1 MLSIAG
7 LRLITGATVL
17 AFAFF
22 IAGPAKATM
31 VRPAMER
38 AVHYLSSCQLP
49 SGQFPS
55 FVCRDAGMVD
65 CSEEYAVFGTT
76 FVIHALGFAQTVIS
90 DERVQR
96 MKMKGL
102 DFLWKNKEEDVELWR
117 YWTKEIPEAFLAVS
131 PDLDDTSCASAI
143 LYQNGFSLN
152 NRKQILNYR
161 MESGLFPTWTGEV
174 YRKDGS
180 LDIDRNEQVDCVVNA
195 NVLYYFS
202 LLKHPLPEV
211 SDYLNKVVLSGVFPG
226 CSLYYTNKRVFYYTV
241 TRAYAEGG
249 AKALGPSMT
258 FIRDSLIREG
268 LSGSPLNDALTLI
281 SLINADYKGPILKHA
296 VQSLVWSQGGPGNW
310 KSEPFYVS
318 VTRGVFF
325 GSEALVTALVLEAL
339 SKYIRHPDIN
349 P

>member
-1 MLSIAG
+1 MKTVFPGAVLVLLMLTAQPAAG
-7 LRLITGATVL
+7 SNV
-17 AFAFF
+17 
-22 IAGPAKATM
+22 KK
-31 VRPAMER
+31 AMER

-76 FVIHALGFAQTVIS
+76 FVIHALGFVQTVIS

-96 MKMKGL
+96 MKKKGL
-102 DFLWKNKEEDVELWR
+102 DFIWKNKEEDVELWR

-152 NRKQILNYR
+152 NRKQILTYR
-161 MESGLFPTWTGEV
+161 MESGMFPTWTGEV
-174 YRKDGS
+174 YKKDGS
-180 LDIDRNEQVDCVVNA
+180 LDIYRNEQVDCVVNA

-211 SDYLNKVVLSGVFPG
+211 TDYLNKVVLSGAFPR

-241 TRAYAEGG
+241 TRAYTEGG
-249 AKALGPSMT
+249 AKALVPSIT
-258 FIRDSLIREG
+258 FIRDSLVREG
-268 LSGSPLNDALTLI
+268 LSGSSLNDALTMI
-281 SLINADYKGPILKHA
+281 SLINANYKGPILKHA
-296 VQSLVWSQGGPGNW
+296 AQSLVRSQGEHGYW

-325 GSEALVTALVLEAL
+325 GSEALVTALALEAF
-339 SKYIRHPDIN
+339 SKYIRHSHIN